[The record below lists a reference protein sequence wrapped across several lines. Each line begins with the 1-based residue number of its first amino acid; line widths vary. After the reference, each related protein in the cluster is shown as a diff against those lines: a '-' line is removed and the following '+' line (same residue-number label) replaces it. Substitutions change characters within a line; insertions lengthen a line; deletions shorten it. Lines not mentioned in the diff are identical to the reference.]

1 MLRHSHVKANKV
13 GVIGVFRMQISI
25 LIMLRFTK
33 ETFSKFPSFLFTQKS
48 PPKDHKDS
56 AANATSKESTVPGS
70 NPSSSTAGS
79 QMPLEDKRK
88 LFQEKVRLSN
98 EACQNSDFERA
109 IRLYTEALVLDPANH
124 ILYSNRS
131 AAHIK
136 LKQFEKALHDA
147 TKARELNA
155 KWSKVRSSCMN
166 IFISGKNVQ
175 EVYQLVLIKWIVS
188 DVLLPMCNHIVR
200 Q

>member
-1 MLRHSHVKANKV
+1 MEKLGAKGKDKKPP
-13 GVIGVFRMQISI
+13 
-25 LIMLRFTK
+25 LKDTK
-33 ETFSKFPSFLFTQKS
+33 
-48 PPKDHKDS
+48 DN
-56 AANATSKESTVPGS
+56 AAHSKEPIVPGS
-70 NPSSSTAGS
+70 NPTNASGGV

-136 LKQFEKALHDA
+136 LRQYEKALHDA
-147 TKARELNA
+147 TKARELND
-155 KWSKVRSSCMN
+155 KWSKICGYSKRASMAA
-166 IFISGKNVQ
+166 
-175 EVYQLVLIKWIVS
+175 
-188 DVLLPMCNHIVR
+188 PRNHPKTLELTLR
-200 Q
+200 